1 MPPLL
6 WAVVLSSTAA
16 WAVFDVLRKR
26 LAGKIPAL
34 ELAVW
39 LTLAQIP
46 LYAVWW
52 LVALGPVVPS
62 SMGTL
67 DYLGPTAA
75 SVAFNVAANLLFL
88 AAVGSADLG
97 ATIPLL
103 SLTPVF
109 VALGSIPLLDERL
122 EPANWLGIVL
132 VTVGALFLPEVE
144 GQRPT
149 LRARFG
155 ALVGRR
161 SSVFMV
167 GTAALWALTP
177 VLDKLALR
185 HAPVPAHGFLLALGV
200 FVFTALVAAAT
211 GRVPSRLPARRLGL
225 VLVAAAVSVL
235 ALGLQFV
242 AIGMTMVSVFEAF
255 KRAAGLLLALVLGAI
270 VFRERPTRSRVLAGL
285 VMAVGVV
292 LVLLPAGKI

>member
-1 MPPLL
+1 MSPLL
-6 WAVVLSSTAA
+6 WAVVLSSTLA

-46 LYAVWW
+46 LYAAWW

-62 SMGTL
+62 SVGTL

-75 SVAFNVAANLLFL
+75 SVVFNVAANLLFL

-109 VALGSIPLLDERL
+109 VALGSIPLLGERL
-122 EPANWLGIVL
+122 QPANWLGIAL
-132 VTVGALFLPEVE
+132 VTVGALFLPEVD

-149 LRARFG
+149 LRARLG
-155 ALVGRR
+155 ALVARR
-161 SSVFMV
+161 SSLFMV
-167 GTAALWALTP
+167 GTAALWAMTP
-177 VLDKLALR
+177 VMDKLALR
-185 HAPVPAHGFLLALGV
+185 HVPVPAHGFFLAVGV
-200 FVFTALVAAAT
+200 FVSTALVAIAT
-211 GRVPSRLPARRLGL
+211 RRVPSRLPARQLGL
-225 VLVAAAVSVL
+225 VLVAALVSVL

-242 AIGMTMVSVFEAF
+242 AIGLTMVSVFEAF
-255 KRAAGLLLALVLGAI
+255 KRAVGLLLALLMGAI
-270 VFRERPTRSRVLAGL
+270 VFRERPTRSRMVAGL
-285 VMAVGVV
+285 IMAVGVV
-292 LVLLPAGKI
+292 LVLLPAGKV